1 MFNFLIYFSLILAVQ
16 LASCKPLGNWPC
28 IGYHAANM
36 TNLLLNLQNTKLTFG
51 GKPVLEGAELMLH
64 SDDRMCLV
72 GRNGSGKSTLLKIAA
87 GLIETDEGTRFFQ
100 PGTTVRYL
108 PQEPDFGGFNTV
120 LDYVEAGLGPTDNPY
135 RCRHYLNELGLS
147 GEENPAQ
154 LSGGEARRAAIA
166 RTLAPEPDI
175 LLLDE
180 PTNHLDLPAIE
191 WLEAELKSLRSAF
204 ILISHDRRFLEA
216 LTNRTIWL
224 DRGMAKRMNRGFEF
238 FEEWRDQ
245 VLEEEEINQQK
256 LSQKIAAEEHWMRY
270 GVTARRKRNVR
281 RVGLLGSL
289 RNERREYVGSQGNVK
304 LSASTADI
312 SGKLVAEAKKISKSY
327 GDRTIV
333 AGLDLLLLR
342 GDRLG
347 IVGPN
352 GGGKTTLI
360 KLITGDLEPDSG
372 TIKLG
377 TNLQIVALDQSRQ
390 SLDPT
395 TLVQDV
401 ITAGRGQSVTIN
413 GETKHVVS
421 YMRDFLFKPEQA
433 RTPVSVLSGGER
445 ARLILA
451 RELAK
456 PSNFLVLDEPTN
468 DLDLETLDLLQEML
482 ADYKGTI
489 LLVSHDRDFLDR
501 VATSIL
507 MYEGEGHWTEYA
519 GGYTDMLAQRGAGVA
534 ARKLKEQE
542 REIREPAAVVEVKP
556 QAKSKL
562 SFKEKYALDTLPAKI
577 EALKVELH
585 KLEEVMADVTL
596 FTRDPKLFE
605 KTSLRHQAAH
615 DELVQGEEQ
624 WLELEMM
631 REELEQK

>member
-1 MFNFLIYFSLILAVQ
+1 MA
-16 LASCKPLGNWPC
+16 
-28 IGYHAANM
+28 
-36 TNLLLNLQNTKLTFG
+36 NLLLNLQDIHLTFG
-51 GKPVLEGAELMLH
+51 GKPVLDGAELMLH
-64 SDDRMCLV
+64 NDDRMCLV

-87 GLIETDEGTRFFQ
+87 GQIEMDNGTRWLQ
-100 PGTTVRYL
+100 PGTTIRYL
-108 PQEPDFGGFNTV
+108 PQEPDFTGFSTV

-135 RCRHYLNELGLS
+135 RCRHYLNELGLT
-147 GEENPAQ
+147 GDENPAT
-154 LSGGEARRAAIA
+154 LSGGESRRAAIA

-216 LTNRTIWL
+216 LSNRTIWL
-224 DRGMAKRMNRGFEF
+224 DRGQAKRMNRGFGH

-245 VLEEEEINQQK
+245 VLEEEEIEQHK
-256 LSQKIAAEEHWMRY
+256 LAQRIATEEHWMRY

-281 RVGLLGSL
+281 RVGLLSTL
-289 RNERREYVGSQGNVK
+289 RGERREYVGAQGNVK
-304 LSASTADI
+304 LAASTGEL
-312 SGKLVAEAKKISKSY
+312 SGKLVAEAKKVSKSF
-327 GDRTIV
+327 GELEIV
-333 AGLDLLLLR
+333 KNLDLLLLR

-352 GGGKTTLI
+352 GAGKTTLI
-360 KLITGDLEPDSG
+360 KLITGLLPPDSG
-372 TIKLG
+372 SIKLG
-377 TNLQIVALDQSRQ
+377 TNLQIVALDQSRA
-390 SLDPT
+390 SLEPDM
-395 TLVQDV
+395 LLADV

-413 GETKHVVS
+413 GETKHVVG

-456 PSNFLVLDEPTN
+456 PSNFLILDEPTN
-468 DLDLETLDLLQEML
+468 DLDLETLDLLQELL

-501 VATSIL
+501 IATSVL
-507 MYEGEGHWTEYA
+507 MHEGDGNWQEYA
-519 GGYTDMLAQRGAGVA
+519 GGYTDMLAQRGQGVE
-534 ARKLKEQE
+534 ARKIKEESRE
-542 REIREPAAVVEVKP
+542 RSQTAPVPVVA
-556 QAKSKL
+556 QAKRKL
-562 SFKEKYALDTLPAKI
+562 SFKEKFALDNLPAKMD
-577 EALKVELH
+577 ALKVELH
-585 KLEEVMADVTL
+585 QLEIILADATL
-596 FTRDPKLFE
+596 FSRDFKKFE
-605 KTSLRHQAAH
+605 KTSTRHASAAT
-615 DELVQGEEQ
+615 ELSDCEHQ

-631 REELEQK
+631 REELETK

>member
-1 MFNFLIYFSLILAVQ
+1 MA
-16 LASCKPLGNWPC
+16 
-28 IGYHAANM
+28 
-36 TNLLLNLQNTKLTFG
+36 NLLLNLQNIHLTFG
-51 GKPVLEGAELMLH
+51 GKPVLDGAELMLH
-64 SDDRMCLV
+64 NDDRMCLV

-87 GLIETDEGTRFFQ
+87 GLVEMDDGTRWVQ
-100 PGTTVRYL
+100 PGTTIRYL
-108 PQEPDFGGFNTV
+108 PQEPDFSGFATV

-135 RCRHYLNELGLS
+135 RCRHYLNELGLT
-147 GEENPAQ
+147 GEENPAN
-154 LSGGEARRAAIA
+154 LSGGESRRAAIA

-216 LTNRTIWL
+216 LSNRTIWL
-224 DRGMAKRMNRGFEF
+224 DRGSAKRMNRGFAH

-245 VLEEEEINQQK
+245 VLEEEEIEQHK
-256 LSQKIAAEEHWMRY
+256 LAARIATEEHWMRY

-281 RVGLLGSL
+281 RVGLLSTL
-289 RNERREYVGSQGNVK
+289 RGERREYIGSQGNVK
-304 LSASTADI
+304 LSASTGDV
-312 SGKLVAEAKKISKSY
+312 SGKLVAEAKKISKSF
-327 GDRTIV
+327 DNREIV
-333 AGLDLLLLR
+333 SNLDLLLLR

-352 GGGKTTLI
+352 GAGKTTLI
-360 KLITGDLEPDSG
+360 KLITGELPPDSG
-372 TIKLG
+372 SIKLG

-390 SLDPT
+390 SLDPKM
-395 TLVQDV
+395 LLADV
-401 ITAGRGQSVTIN
+401 ITGGRGQSVTIN
-413 GETKHVVS
+413 GETKHVVG

-456 PSNFLVLDEPTN
+456 PSNFLILDEPTN

-501 VATSIL
+501 VATSVL
-507 MYEGEGHWTEYA
+507 MNEADGKWQEYA
-519 GGYTDMLAQRGAGVA
+519 GGYTDMLAQRGSGVD
-534 ARKLKEQE
+534 ARKLKEDVRE
-542 REIREPAAVVEVKP
+542 RSETVAASVPVPAKR
-556 QAKSKL
+556 KFT
-562 SFKEKYALDTLPAKI
+562 FKEKHALDNLPAKI
-577 EALKVELH
+577 DALKIELA
-585 KLEEVMADVTL
+585 KLEHILADATL
-596 FTRDPKLFE
+596 FTRDSKTFE
-605 KTSLRHQAAH
+605 TTSNRHAAAAT
-615 DELVQGEEQ
+615 ELAEAEEQ
-624 WLELEMM
+624 WLELEMLK
-631 REELEQK
+631 EELAAK

>member
-1 MFNFLIYFSLILAVQ
+1 MA
-16 LASCKPLGNWPC
+16 
-28 IGYHAANM
+28 
-36 TNLLLNLQNTKLTFG
+36 NLLLNLQNIHLTYG

-64 SDDRMCLV
+64 NDDRMCLV

-87 GLIETDEGTRFFQ
+87 GLVEMDNGTRWMQ
-100 PGTTVRYL
+100 PSTTIRYL
-108 PQEPDFGGFNTV
+108 PQEPDFTGYSTV

-135 RCRHYLNELGLS
+135 RCRHYLNELGLT
-147 GEENPAQ
+147 GDENPAN
-154 LSGGEARRAAIA
+154 LSGGESRRAAIA

-216 LTNRTIWL
+216 LSNRTIWL
-224 DRGMAKRMNRGFEF
+224 DRGSAKRMNRGFAH

-245 VLEEEEINQQK
+245 VLEEEEIEQHK
-256 LSQKIAAEEHWMRY
+256 LAARIATEEHWMRY

-281 RVGLLGSL
+281 RVGLLSTL
-289 RNERREYVGSQGNVK
+289 RGERREYVGSQGNVK
-304 LSASTADI
+304 LSASTGDL
-312 SGKLVAEAKKISKSY
+312 SGKLVAEAKKMSKSF
-327 GDRTIV
+327 GEREIV
-333 AGLDLLLLR
+333 KDLDLLLLR

-352 GGGKTTLI
+352 GAGKTTLI
-360 KLITGDLEPDSG
+360 KLITGLLAPDSG

-377 TNLQIVALDQSRQ
+377 TNLQIVALDQSRA
-390 SLDPT
+390 SLDPKM
-395 TLVQDV
+395 LLADV
-401 ITAGRGQSVTIN
+401 ITGGRGQSVTIN
-413 GETKHVVS
+413 GETKHVVG

-456 PSNFLVLDEPTN
+456 PSNFLILDEPTN

-501 VATSIL
+501 VATSVL
-507 MYEGEGHWTEYA
+507 MYEGDGKWQEYA
-519 GGYTDMLAQRGAGVA
+519 GGYTDMLAQRGAGVD
-534 ARKLKEQE
+534 ARKIKEVLRE
-542 REIREPAAVVEVKP
+542 RSESIAAPIVQ
-556 QAKSKL
+556 QAKRKF
-562 SFKEKYALDTLPAKI
+562 SFKEKYALDNLPVKI
-577 EALKVELH
+577 EALKTELA
-585 KLEEVMADVTL
+585 KLEVILADSTL
-596 FTRDPKLFE
+596 FTRDPKQFE
-605 KTSLRHQAAH
+605 KTSTRHAVAAN
-615 DELVQGEEQ
+615 ELSSAEEQ
-624 WLELEMM
+624 WLELEML
-631 REELEQK
+631 REELETR

>member
-1 MFNFLIYFSLILAVQ
+1 MA
-16 LASCKPLGNWPC
+16 
-28 IGYHAANM
+28 
-36 TNLLLNLQNTKLTFG
+36 NLLLNLQKIQLTFG
-51 GKPVLEGAELMLH
+51 GKPVLDGAELMLH
-64 SDDRMCLV
+64 NDDRMCLV

-87 GLIETDEGTRFFQ
+87 GLVEMDDGTRWVQ
-100 PGTTVRYL
+100 PGTTIRYL
-108 PQEPDFGGFNTV
+108 PQEPDFTGFNTV

-135 RCRHYLNELGLS
+135 RCRHYLNELGLT
-147 GEENPAQ
+147 GEENPAT
-154 LSGGEARRAAIA
+154 LSGGESRRAAIA

-216 LTNRTIWL
+216 LSNRTIWL
-224 DRGMAKRMNRGFEF
+224 DRGAAKRMNRGFEF

-245 VLEEEEINQQK
+245 VLEEEEIEQHK
-256 LSQKIAAEEHWMRY
+256 LAARIATEEHWMRY

-281 RVGLLGSL
+281 RVGLLSTL
-289 RNERREYVGSQGNVK
+289 RGERREFVGSQGNVK
-304 LSASTADI
+304 LSASSGDL
-312 SGKLVAEAKKISKSY
+312 SGKLVAEAKKMSIAF
-327 GDRTIV
+327 DERDIV
-333 AGLDLLLLR
+333 KNLDLLLLR

-352 GGGKTTLI
+352 GAGKTTLI
-360 KLITGDLEPDSG
+360 KLITGQLEPDSG
-372 TIKLG
+372 SIKLG
-377 TNLQIVALDQSRQ
+377 TNLQIVALDQSRA

-395 TLVQDV
+395 MLLADV

-413 GETKHVVS
+413 GETKHVVG

-456 PSNFLVLDEPTN
+456 PSNFLILDEPTN

-501 VATSIL
+501 VATSVL
-507 MYEGEGHWTEYA
+507 MYEGDGNWQEYA
-519 GGYTDMLAQRGAGVA
+519 GGYTDMLAQRGQGVE
-534 ARKLKEQE
+534 ARKIKEEARE
-542 REIREPAAVVEVKP
+542 RSEPMAAVIATP
-556 QAKSKL
+556 AKRKFT
-562 SFKEKYALDTLPAKI
+562 FKEKHALDNLPTKM
-577 EALKVELH
+577 EALKAELH
-585 KLEEVMADVTL
+585 KLEVVLADATL
-596 FTRDPKLFE
+596 FTKDFKKFE
-605 KTSLRHQAAH
+605 KTSTRHAAAAM
-615 DELVQGEEQ
+615 ELSDAEEK
-624 WLELEMM
+624 WLELEMLK
-631 REELEQK
+631 EELGAK